1 MGMELSTFYRLA
13 CALAIGLIIGLQREN
28 TYPTEEEIRSAG
40 IRTFSI
46 TGVLGALAALMSIQM
61 GSAAPFVGMLIVL
74 GLVLAAMHISSSSR
88 FQGGITTSVSMIA
101 VFMLGGLCQ
110 YGKILESVAVAV
122 GVLGLLALKDPLH
135 SFAHQVSKEDI
146 LATLK
151 FALISAVILPILP
164 EKAYGPPGLEVLS
177 PYKIWIF
184 VCLISGIS
192 FIGYFLIK
200 WIGPG
205 KGIGLTG
212 FLGGLASSL
221 ALTLN
226 LSQRSKQN
234 PEFSSSLTTGI
245 VIAWSVMYLR
255 IYLICILLLPSIAG
269 KLAVALLVPPI
280 PGLLYAYYLYRRNRR
295 LHPVQ
300 MTNFT
305 NPFELLPSIKF
316 GFIFAAVLFLAN
328 AAQKY
333 FGSDALFISSFI
345 TGLASMDA
353 ITLSVLDMTKQGSV
367 VLGPAAKA
375 IAVAGLANTLCKGV
389 LACIFGDREMRR
401 LIIPV
406 VGIISVASLPIIFWA
421 L

>member
-1 MGMELSTFYRLA
+1 
-13 CALAIGLIIGLQREN
+13 
-28 TYPTEEEIRSAG
+28 
-40 IRTFSI
+40 
-46 TGVLGALAALMSIQM
+46 
-61 GSAAPFVGMLIVL
+61 
-74 GLVLAAMHISSSSR
+74 
-88 FQGGITTSVSMIA
+88 
-101 VFMLGGLCQ
+101 
-110 YGKILESVAVAV
+110 
-122 GVLGLLALKDPLH
+122 
-135 SFAHQVSKEDI
+135 
-146 LATLK
+146 
-151 FALISAVILPILP
+151 
-164 EKAYGPPGLEVLS
+164 
-177 PYKIWIF
+177 
-184 VCLISGIS
+184 
-192 FIGYFLIK
+192 
-200 WIGPG
+200 
-205 KGIGLTG
+205 
-212 FLGGLASSL
+212 
-221 ALTLN
+221 
-226 LSQRSKQN
+226 
-234 PEFSSSLTTGI
+234 
-245 VIAWSVMYLR
+245 MYLR

-389 LACIFGDREMRR
+389 LAYIFGDREMRR
-401 LIIPV
+401 LIIPA

>member
-1 MGMELSTFYRLA
+1 MEFSTVYRLA
-13 CALAIGLIIGLQREN
+13 CALAIGLVIGLQREN
-28 TYPTEEEIRSAG
+28 IYRSEYEAHSAG

-46 TGVLGALAALMSIQM
+46 TGVLGALAVLMSMQM
-61 GSAAPFVGMLIVL
+61 ESPAPFFGLLIVL
-74 GLVLAAMHISSSSR
+74 GIVLGAMHVSSIPQNR
-88 FQGGITTSVSMIA
+88 TGITTSVALMT
-101 VFMLGGLCQ
+101 VYVLGGLCQ
-110 YGKILESVAVAV
+110 YGKILESVGVAV
-122 GVLGLLALKDPLH
+122 CVLGLLTLKDPLH
-135 SFAHQVSKEDI
+135 KFAHKVSRDDI
-146 LATLK
+146 VAILK

-205 KGIGLTG
+205 KGIGVTG

-226 LSQRSKQN
+226 LSERSKQN
-234 PEFSSSLTTGI
+234 PEYSTTLTAGI
-245 VIAWSVMYLR
+245 VISWAVMYLR
-255 IYLICILLLPSIAG
+255 IYLICVLFFPTLAG
-269 KLAVALLVPPI
+269 KLAIALVVPSI
-280 PGLLYAYYLYRRNRR
+280 PGFFYAFYLYRRNNR

-300 MTNFT
+300 MANFT
-305 NPFELLPSIKF
+305 NPFELWPSIQF
-316 GFIFAAVLFLAN
+316 GIIFTVVLFIAN

-333 FGSDALFISSFI
+333 FGSDALYISSFV
-345 TGLASMDA
+345 TGLANSEA

-367 VLGPAAKA
+367 LLNSAIKAVA
-375 IAVAGLANTLCKGV
+375 IAGFANTLSKGV
-389 LACIFGDREMRR
+389 LTCILGNSEMRKW
-401 LIIPV
+401 IIPA
-406 VGIISVASLPIIFWA
+406 VGLICAVSFPLIFWV

>member
-1 MGMELSTFYRLA
+1 MELSTVYRLA

-28 TYPTEEEIRSAG
+28 TYQAVDEMHPAG

-46 TGVLGALAALMSIQM
+46 TGVLGALAALMSMQM
-61 GSAAPFVGMLIVL
+61 GSAAPFVGLLLVL
-74 GLVLAAMHISSSSR
+74 GVVLGATHISNASR
-88 FQGGITTSVSMIA
+88 SYTGITTSVAMIA
-101 VFMLGGLCQ
+101 VYMLGGLCQ
-110 YGKILESVAVAV
+110 YGKILESVGVAV
-122 GVLGLLALKDPLH
+122 CVLGLLALKDPLH
-135 SFAHQVSKEDI
+135 TFAHKVSKDDI
-146 LATLK
+146 IATLK

-234 PEFSSSLTTGI
+234 PGFSNTLTTGI
-245 VIAWSVMYLR
+245 VVAWSVMYFR
-255 IYLICILLLPSIAG
+255 IYLICILLLPAIAG
-269 KLAVALLVPPI
+269 KLAIALLVPPI
-280 PGLLYAYYLYRRNRR
+280 PGFLYAYFLYRRNKR
-295 LHPVQ
+295 LNAVQ
-300 MTNFT
+300 MTDFT
-305 NPFELLPSIKF
+305 NPFELWPSIKF
-316 GFIFAAVLFLAN
+316 GFIFAVVLFLAN

-333 FGSDALFISSFI
+333 FGSDALYISTFI

-353 ITLSVLDMTKQGSV
+353 ITLSVMEMSKQGA
-367 VLGPAAKA
+367 VLLNSAVKA
-375 IAVAGLANTLCKGV
+375 IAIAGLANTLCKGV
-389 LACIFGDREMRR
+389 LACIFGDAEMRK
-401 LIIPV
+401 LIIPA
-406 VGIISVASLPIIFWA
+406 VGIFCVVSLPLILWV